1 MQTFSTIGC
10 LDCHSG
16 VNFSGPAMAPGQGDY
31 EAFPEHK
38 DNMYVAMYH
47 LDEDQ
52 GRFQVTGKEEDRHMF
67 RVPTLRNVARTAPY
81 FHNGS
86 VPTLQEAVRVMAKT
100 QLDMDLKDGD
110 IADIVAFLKTLDG
123 SPKPRP

>member
-1 MQTFSTIGC
+1 
-10 LDCHSG
+10 
-16 VNFSGPAMAPGQGDY
+16 MAPGQGDY

-123 SPKPRP
+123 SPKPKP